1 MKLDEYQ
8 VRAQR
13 TDQHPGREA
22 DSLVIPLLGIVGEA
36 GTLQSEYK
44 KLLRD
49 GAAHDH
55 FHERV
60 QDELCDILW
69 YTANIAYKC
78 GLPLSAIAKSNLAKT
93 EGRWCSDRQ
102 SEPRFFDEGFETLQQ
117 LPRTFRYTFSYETD
131 EQGVERV
138 VMRDENGT
146 QLGDGLTDN
155 TFEQDGYR
163 FHDVLH
169 LAHAAM
175 LGWSPVL
182 RRLFDPRRKRRS
194 DPEIDMNEDGG
205 RASVVEE
212 AVTAAIFTYAEANN
226 FLEGTDRVDWELLRF
241 VKSVTKKHEV
251 KVRTEAEWEKAIVTG
266 IRVWNEVNK
275 NDGGTVI
282 GNLYERTLN
291 FEPSS

>member
-1 MKLDEYQ
+1 MEFDDYQ
-8 VRAQR
+8 NRAQR
-13 TDQHPGREA
+13 TDQHPGSEG
-22 DSLVIPLLGIVGEA
+22 DPLVIPLLGIVGEA

-60 QDELCDILW
+60 LDELGDILW

-78 GLPLSAIAKSNLAKT
+78 GLSLSEIARSNIVKT
-93 EGRWCSDRQ
+93 EGRWRSDRQ
-102 SEPRFFDEGFETLQQ
+102 TEPQFFDEGLAEEEQ
-117 LPRTFRYTFSYETD
+117 LPRRFRYTFGYEID
-131 EQGVERV
+131 REGVDRV
-138 VMRDENGT
+138 VMRDADGA

-155 TFEQDGYR
+155 AFDQDGYR

-182 RRLFDPRRKRRS
+182 RRLFHPKRKRRS

-212 AVTAAIFTYAEANN
+212 TVAAAIFTYAEANN
-226 FLEGTDRVDWELLRF
+226 FLQGTERVDWELLRF
-241 VKSVTKKHEV
+241 VKSITKKHEV
-251 KVRTEAEWEKAIVTG
+251 VVRTEAEWEKAIVTG
-266 IRVWNEVNK
+266 IRVWNEVRT
-275 NDGGTVI
+275 NDGGTVV
-282 GNLYERTLN
+282 GDLYERTLV
-291 FEPSS
+291 FEPAS